1 MKDQTKPIGKE
12 KMDPRKNHNST
23 DESRDFG
30 GKHVG
35 VSLGLVG
42 VGMFGSQFIELF
54 MNHPDVERFAL
65 CDLREDLLRLHA
77 KKYEITETY
86 SSLDDICRSDIE
98 ALAIITQPWLH
109 TRQAVQAMKAGKHA
123 YSAVPAAQNLD
134 ECDLLVKTVKETRMI
149 YMNGET
155 SYFRPETVFCRKK
168 VEKGAFGQFVQC
180 RAEYFHDLS
189 HGLYE
194 VARNRWGRKWGR
206 DKTGGIPMHYPTH
219 STCFPISVMKA
230 HMTKVSAQGFLYP
243 NDDWFRSD
251 TVTGNVF
258 SNENALF
265 KMSNGATSL
274 ISEFRRIG
282 HPGCERASAIYGTEG
297 GFEHNLAGAVWADK
311 NGKRNVVP
319 TEHHEWLPERLAS
332 NLGGHG
338 GSHAYLVH
346 EFVDS
351 VNRQRLPRINVWE
364 AVRYVAP
371 GFVAH
376 KSALLGGKIL
386 EIPDWGDPPD

>member
-1 MKDQTKPIGKE
+1 VRSILGRRENHFSKEQNREFEGKD
-12 KMDPRKNHNST
+12 
-23 DESRDFG
+23 
-30 GKHVG
+30 VA

-54 MNHPDVERFAL
+54 MKHPSVERFAI
-65 CDLREDLLRLHA
+65 CDLREGLLERYA
-77 KKYEITETY
+77 KKYEIAETY
-86 SSLDDICRSDIE
+86 PGLDEICRSDID

-109 TRQAVQAMKAGKHA
+109 ARQAIQAMKAGKHV
-123 YSAVPAAQNLD
+123 YSAVPAAQSLE
-134 ECDLLVKTVKETRMI
+134 ECESLVNTVKDTGMI

-155 SYFRPETVFCRKK
+155 SYFRPETAFCRKK
-168 VEKGAFGQFVQC
+168 AEDGAFGEFVQC

-194 VARNRWGRKWGR
+194 VARNRWGKKWGR

-230 HMTKVSAQGFLYP
+230 HMTEVSAQGFTYP

-251 TVTGNVF
+251 TISGNVF
-258 SNENALF
+258 SDESALF
-265 KMSNGATSL
+265 KMSNGATAL

-297 GFEHNLAGAVWADK
+297 SFEHNLAGAVWADK
-311 NGKRNVVP
+311 NGRKTVTP
-319 TEHHEWLPERLAS
+319 TKYHEWLPEPLAAD
-332 NLGGHG
+332 LGGHG

-371 GFVAH
+371 GLVAH
-376 KSALLGGKIL
+376 RSALAGGKVL
-386 EIPDWGDPPD
+386 KIPDWGDPPA